1 MEQAFGAQTRLCMFS
16 HCGNLAMPDCNAC
29 FCSTCY
35 ALIAQ
40 VPGDLAAYHHPH
52 CGNRHAVA
60 AAPAPR
66 LAPHGTPAA
75 TPPATGGSGCRTP
88 ATPMPAAPP
97 PMSDFKAQLAAAAS
111 GGELQLATL
120 HTLAREH
127 GASADFWAAALEAGG
142 GNLATTHHCLQ
153 STCPSSLAAGCA
165 AWCGSVVAEYGGAV
179 PSSGSAAAVKY
190 HGAICRLSRAAG
202 MAAGWGSVWL
212 VSFVGAEFAAGTQ
225 AAVFAGL
232 ATDGRSLKVAG
243 KVVCS
248 RHVPPAVVL
257 VWSCSAA
264 PRPGPSRCP
273 RGTQT

>member
-1 MEQAFGAQTRLCMFS
+1 
-16 HCGNLAMPDCNAC
+16 
-29 FCSTCY
+29 
-35 ALIAQ
+35 
-40 VPGDLAAYHHPH
+40 
-52 CGNRHAVA
+52 
-60 AAPAPR
+60 
-66 LAPHGTPAA
+66 
-75 TPPATGGSGCRTP
+75 
-88 ATPMPAAPP
+88 
-97 PMSDFKAQLAAAAS
+97 MSDFKAQLAAAAS

-243 KVVCS
+243 
-248 RHVPPAVVL
+248 RL
-257 VWSCSAA
+257 
-264 PRPGPSRCP
+264 RLRLRCAGACCCCCCCC
-273 RGTQT
+273 RCCCCCCCCCCC